1 MKASDFV
8 ARYLELRGVSH
19 VFELVGGMITHLL
32 DSISNSGKISIIS
45 CHHEQSAAFA
55 AEGNARISGIPGI
68 AMATSGPGATNLLT
82 AVGSCYFDSIPA
94 VFITGQVNTHE
105 LKRSRPIRQ
114 LGFQETDIVSMVTP
128 ICKCAIQVER
138 AADLPEVLDQ
148 AFRLALDGRQG
159 PCLVD
164 LPMNVQSELIDD
176 VVAISFLNTIRQ
188 QIVQPPDEPFQF
200 SPSDGNSK
208 LLRQEF
214 HLLLQAIQQ
223 AERPLLL
230 MGGGCAVPQNRRAAR
245 QIADLLAIPVVHSLM
260 GVDVLPGNHPLRVGF
275 IGSYGNRWANKALG
289 SSDLLIVLGSRLDI
303 RQTGSDLPSFCDG
316 KQIWQ
321 IDVDQSEMGVRVDSQ
336 HKLCCS
342 IQATA
347 LHLSSLE
354 LPAKFSHP
362 KWLEQ
367 IHALRVQFPAIN
379 EYVIEPGEINPIDV
393 LQTLSK
399 DTTSPCY
406 YITDVGQHQ
415 MWAAQSLVFTQGD
428 RFLTSGGMGAMG
440 FGLPAAIGAAFTD
453 RDLMTILISGDGSF
467 QLNIQELETLKR
479 NQLNLKIVLF
489 NNHCHGMVRQFQE
502 SYFNENLQ
510 STVEGYSCPDF
521 VELAKAYG
529 LPASRLN
536 SQEALDSCLNWL
548 LSLEG
553 PGLLEVPL
561 SLKSKVYPKLAF
573 GRRFGE
579 MEPEAKPIEM
589 EST

>member
-55 AEGNARISGIPGI
+55 AEGHARVSGIPGI
-68 AMATSGPGATNLLT
+68 ALATSGPGATNLLT

-128 ICKCAIQVER
+128 ICKSAIQVER

-164 LPMNVQSELIDD
+164 LPMNVQSSLIDD
-176 VVAISFLNTIRQ
+176 VVAISFINTIRQ
-188 QIVQPPDEPFQF
+188 QIVQAHDKPLQF
-200 SPSDGNSK
+200 SHSEGNIT
-208 LLRQEF
+208 LLKQEF
-214 HLLLQAIQQ
+214 QLLLQAIQQ

-230 MGGGCAVPQNRRAAR
+230 MGGGCAPPQNRRAAR

-260 GVDVLPGNHPLRVGF
+260 GVDVLPVDHPLRVGF

-289 SSDLLIVLGSRLDI
+289 SADLLIVLGSRLDI
-303 RQTGSDLPSFCDG
+303 RQTGSDLSSFCDG

-347 LHLSSLE
+347 LHLSALE
-354 LPAKFSHP
+354 LSTKFSHT

-367 IHALRVQFPAIN
+367 IHALRAQFPAVN
-379 EYVIEPGEINPIDV
+379 EYSVEPGEINPIYV

-399 DTTSPCY
+399 DSPSPCY

-415 MWAAQSLVFTQGD
+415 MWAAQSLVFTQSD

-453 RDLMTILISGDGSF
+453 RDVMTILISGDGSF

-479 NQLNLKIVLF
+479 NHLNLKIVLF
-489 NNHCHGMVRQFQE
+489 NNQCHGMVRQFQE

-529 LPASRLN
+529 LPASRLD
-536 SQEALDSCLNWL
+536 SQEALDFCLNWL

-579 MEPEAKPIEM
+579 MEPEAKPVEM